1 MKAIPMSEVL
11 AWLAEHHP
19 HLHQTVEQDRD
30 WLWITADL
38 KGDHNKPVRDS
49 INHEGGF
56 RFAKRGHT
64 LPSGR
69 VAFWA
74 HSCSRPIGFKR
85 KGGHAGKTS
94 PSAKG
99 APAAN
104 GPAVARRPDPLAA
117 PQAAARNDLEDLAAA
132 FV

>member
-1 MKAIPMSEVL
+1 MSEVL

-19 HLHQTVEQDRD
+19 ALHKAAEPDRA
-30 WLWITADL
+30 WLWITANL
-38 KGDHNKPVRDS
+38 KGDHNKAVRDS

-69 VAFWA
+69 VAFWG
-74 HSCSRPIGFKR
+74 HSCSHPIGFKR
-85 KGGHAGKTS
+85 KGGKPGKL
-94 PSAKG
+94 PGAE
-99 APAAN
+99 APAARN
-104 GPAVARRPDPLAA
+104 PSQRLDPLATTSPEKEA
-117 PQAAARNDLEDLAAA
+117 LVAVRKDLDELAAA